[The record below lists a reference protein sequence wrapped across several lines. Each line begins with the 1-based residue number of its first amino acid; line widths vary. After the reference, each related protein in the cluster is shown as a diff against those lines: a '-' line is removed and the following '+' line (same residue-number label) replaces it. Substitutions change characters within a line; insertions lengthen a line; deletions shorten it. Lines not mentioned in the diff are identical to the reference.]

1 VGNVMVH
8 FVDNS

>member
-1 VGNVMVH
+1 MVH